1 MSFKQQ
7 DTEASNN
14 SYVSTGE
21 RKKLSSSFGKF
32 SDNFSL
38 DETTTLLYDQQS
50 PVVTSDDLVN
60 ETIFQTTTTKPP
72 NGPTS
77 PEHNTQ
83 SNTTSHSTP
92 SNKPNKLIR
101 QDRTYLASPQLST
114 TGGSEE
120 SAGAEDDLQI
130 NARSAPDLELN
141 CRVETPKI
149 SISNSCE
156 GGEHSHSMQLVPSN
170 RCRTCI
176 RFQQRRS
183 STTPSSMHL
192 LHRSLSKES
201 VRSAVPGHLSPNTSL
216 LVQHQHHSTTIPP
229 VLVTSSPTARDRI
242 IRQSSQ
248 PETCMG
254 GHCHHHQTASLR
266 QLKEPSDP
274 ISNIATET
282 LRIAGV
288 IRPFKQVSFP
298 FSNFCI

>member
-1 MSFKQQ
+1 MSLKQQ
-7 DTEASNN
+7 DTEASNS

-38 DETTTLLYDQQS
+38 DETTTLLQEQQS
-50 PVVTSDDLVN
+50 PAITSDDLFK
-60 ETIFQTTTTKPP
+60 ETIFQTTPKP

-77 PEHNTQ
+77 PEHALQ
-83 SNTTSHSTP
+83 SNTTTHSTP
-92 SNKPNKLIR
+92 SNKPILIR

-120 SAGAEDDLQI
+120 SAGAEDDLLN
-130 NARSAPDLELN
+130 NARSAPDIELN

-149 SISNSCE
+149 SISNSCD
-156 GGEHSHSMQLVPSN
+156 GDEHSHSMQLVPSN

-201 VRSAVPGHLSPNTSL
+201 VRSALPGHLSPNTSL

-229 VLVTSSPTARDRI
+229 VLVTSSPSARDRI

-248 PETCMG
+248 PETCMS
-254 GHCHHHQTASLR
+254 GHCHHHPTASLR

-288 IRPFKQVSFP
+288 IRPFKQVSFRT
-298 FSNFCI
+298 S